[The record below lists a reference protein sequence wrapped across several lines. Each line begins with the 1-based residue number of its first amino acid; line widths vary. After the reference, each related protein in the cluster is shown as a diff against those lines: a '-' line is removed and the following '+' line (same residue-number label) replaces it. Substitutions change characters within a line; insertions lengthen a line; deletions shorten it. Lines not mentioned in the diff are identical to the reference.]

1 MTVSNGFLLGKLLPH
16 DSAYVQ
22 ARQDYAYSS
31 LTGTPAFISVFTNDA
46 GYLTAATVLDSGEVI
61 AFIDSAYVQ
70 ARQTVQDFSYS
81 SLTGTPN
88 VLDSADVLAIAST
101 VGGVD
106 SAAVLATV
114 EADGYTKYDSVSFTG
129 QLAGEV
135 GSSILAYDANLQSF
149 VTAFTLPTT
158 DGSSGQVLTTNGTG
172 TISWGTV
179 SGGGGGGAVDSASI
193 TSIVNE
199 NLLTLD
205 ITSIVGTDGQPGDVL
220 QSLGNGQATW
230 QPNVSLS
237 YEFKVSYNDITE
249 IDSAQELPAGWTLD
263 SQDTDT
269 LWITHNTGRTPKSLS
284 FTSYQVDGTML
295 LVNSPA
301 NALSSSSAAEAKNS
315 FILTADPSTTGASP
329 FTFAI
334 VNLVF

>member
-31 LTGTPAFISVFTNDA
+31 LDGAPTNVSSFTNDA
-46 GYLTAATVLDSGEVI
+46 GYLTATTVLDSGEII

-179 SGGGGGGAVDSASI
+179 SGGGGGAVDSASI

-237 YEFKVSYNDITE
+237 YEFKVSYNTLAE

-263 SQDTDT
+263 SQDIDT

-284 FTSYQVDGTML
+284 FTSYQGDGTML

-315 FILTADPSTTGASP
+315 FILAADYNTTGASP